1 MHMLRPR
8 GSIFP
13 SDVTRLRNLPGN
25 IKRSRAPFRLW
36 RSGLATV
43 CRIDAALDPRSLT
56 IVSTTIQ
63 TEGNRSKSNCG
74 EISMNA
80 KHLLR
85 RALLLCALLSMP
97 GVTCAQGTGADYSR
111 ALLLRNKFQALAVNI
126 PERAN
131 WIDQT
136 TRFWYRR
143 S

>member
-1 MHMLRPR
+1 
-8 GSIFP
+8 
-13 SDVTRLRNLPGN
+13 
-25 IKRSRAPFRLW
+25 
-36 RSGLATV
+36 
-43 CRIDAALDPRSLT
+43 
-56 IVSTTIQ
+56 
-63 TEGNRSKSNCG
+63 
-74 EISMNA
+74 MNA
-80 KHLLR
+80 KHLFR

-143 S
+143 SVKGGNEFVLVDAETLAKKPAFDHERLSVSLCAGTKEKLTALALHFSVITLVDAERGVQFVAAGWSAK